1 MPVICPTITAE
12 TPQEFSAQLA
22 RVQPFAPRIHIDM
35 ADGKFAPRKLLDPAQ
50 IYVPKDIPT
59 DIHIM
64 YDEPESQ
71 LMTLISLRPQ
81 MVILHAEAKGDIA
94 AMMAELQKV
103 GIKVGIALLPDTKT
117 KEAALLIPQ
126 ADQVLIFAGNLGYQG
141 GTADMTQ
148 LYKVDEIKSLNAKSE
163 IAWDGGISAQ
173 NAKALAGGGIDVLN
187 VGGFIQNAANAS
199 EAYQQI
205 VAAIE
210 G

>member
-64 YDEPESQ
+64 YDEPQSQ

-81 MVILHAEAKGDIA
+81 MVVLHAEAKGDIA
-94 AMMAELQKV
+94 AMMSELQKV
-103 GIKVGIALLPDTKT
+103 GIKAGIALLPDTQT
-117 KEAALLIPQ
+117 KEAALLIQ
-126 ADQVLIFAGNLGYQG
+126 LADQVLIFAGHLGYQG

-148 LYKVDEIKSLNAKSE
+148 LYKVAEIKSLNATAE
-163 IAWDGGISAQ
+163 IAWDGGITAQ
-173 NAKALAGGGIDVLN
+173 NAQALVSGGIDVLN
-187 VGGFIQNAANAS
+187 VGGFIQNATDANA
-199 EAYQQI
+199 AYQQI
-205 VAAIE
+205 MAE
-210 G
+210 LKL